1 MMVVDMMRVL
11 IGLWKAEPTA
21 TAIHIHSIRV
31 VLNTIT
37 NWIDTMN
44 VSKIA
49 ESKHDYCTY

>member
-11 IGLWKAEPTA
+11 IGPWKAEPTA
-21 TAIHIHSIRV
+21 TAIHLHSIRV
-31 VLNTIT
+31 VLNTIN